1 MANANNY
8 DVCGKIEADS
18 QRKIAENALGNDG
31 GKERD
36 VETDAISYVF
46 VRACMRSHVC
56 IILSSF

>member
-1 MANANNY
+1 MANANNS

-18 QRKIAENALGNDG
+18 QRKMAVNDGNDG

-46 VRACMRSHVC
+46 VRACMRLHVC